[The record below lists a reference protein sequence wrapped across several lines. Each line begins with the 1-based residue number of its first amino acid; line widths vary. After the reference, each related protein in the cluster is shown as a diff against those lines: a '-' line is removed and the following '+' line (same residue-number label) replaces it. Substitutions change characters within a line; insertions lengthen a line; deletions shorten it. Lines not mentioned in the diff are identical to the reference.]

1 MKIILSRKG
10 FDSANGEQPNPIMP
24 DRSLLA
30 LPIPDKKYG
39 NNTYASL
46 EWDGMSYY
54 DIIRELKPNT
64 KLNAEDYCH
73 LDPDLREGVKKRL
86 PGWKP
91 AFGQSDKALKH
102 LQKNGVKEG
111 DLFLF
116 FGWFRQTERINGKL
130 VYKRDAK
137 DLHIIYAYMQI
148 GEIIKPMDNPYDWLK
163 EHPHI
168 GDKKQRNNDSDAIF
182 LPSDILDALPSLSGY
197 KGCDVLTY
205 RDDRVLTNIE
215 KYTSRRYWKMPDCFK
230 KVNITYHPN
239 PWENGYFKSAG
250 RGQEFVI
257 DATPE
262 IQEWAKQII
271 KKD

>member
-1 MKIILSRKG
+1 MKIVLSRKG

-24 DRSLLA
+24 DGTLLA

-39 NNTYASL
+39 NNTTFASL
-46 EWDGMSYY
+46 VWDGMSYY
-54 DIIRELKPNT
+54 DIIRELKTNT

-73 LDPDLREGVKKRL
+73 LDPDLREEVKKRL

-91 AFGQSDKALKH
+91 AFGQADTALKH
-102 LQKNGVKEG
+102 LEKQNVGKG

-116 FGWFRQTERINGKL
+116 FGWFKETVKLNGKL
-130 VYKRDAK
+130 VYKKDAK

-168 GDKKQRNNDSDAIF
+168 GDRKQRNNDSDSIF
-182 LPSDILDALPSLSGY
+182 LPSDTLQLLPDY

-205 RDDRVLTNIE
+205 REDRVLTNIE
-215 KYTSRRYWKMPDCFK
+215 KYVSRRYWKLPDYFK

-250 RGQEFVI
+250 RGQEFVVK

-262 IQEWAKQII
+262 ILEWTKQII
-271 KKD
+271 KKG